1 MRTSPRAAAKVP
13 PKQSEKIGRLDI
25 DDELRR
31 AILPLCRLKPG
42 EIWKDKKS
50 GHRVGV
56 IDATDAKAVARLMD
70 GDRIDLA
77 LNDPPYNIRL
87 GNKST
92 DALFELSEDE
102 YDAFTAKWVAN
113 CVAHLS
119 ARANFYCWLGANYKR
134 GFHPI
139 PEFLLLMRGYKELT
153 PRNWITVRNQRGF
166 GTQKNWMW
174 IRQELFYYTKGD
186 GYFDVNAEY
195 TEIPKVL
202 KGYYKAVNGKVTE
215 NIERGKS
222 ENIRAGNVWLDI
234 QQVFYRMEENVAG
247 CYAQKPMKSIE
258 RIITASAALGV
269 TVADFF
275 SHSGTTLIAG
285 ERLGRRVI
293 AADVDPIYA
302 EITIRRLERFRK
314 LGKIGWQW
322 ESPFPEL
329 GSVLAGGQEE
339 SRV

>member
-1 MRTSPRAAAKVP
+1 MKSLF
-13 PKQSEKIGRLDI
+13 RLSALALLSFAPHVCNAWGQCTPIVI
-25 DDELRR
+25 DLGNNGINLGP
-31 AILPLCRLKPG
+31 AG
-42 EIWKDKKS
+42 
-50 GHRVGV
+50 VGV
-56 IDATDAKAVARLMD
+56 
-70 GDRIDLA
+70 
-77 LNDPPYNIRL
+77 
-87 GNKST
+87 
-92 DALFELSEDE
+92 
-102 YDAFTAKWVAN
+102 
-113 CVAHLS
+113 
-119 ARANFYCWLGANYKR
+119 
-134 GFHPI
+134 
-139 PEFLLLMRGYKELT
+139 
-153 PRNWITVRNQRGF
+153 
-166 GTQKNWMW
+166 
-174 IRQELFYYTKGD
+174 
-186 GYFDVNAEY
+186 YFDVNAEY

-329 GSVLAGGQEE
+329 GSVLAGGQGE